1 MDTLLPLLREALGHK
16 NVQAFL
22 RLIREGE
29 SGQGREAYRAL
40 FGWRPGNGKLFRSYA
55 DHPRVRT
62 WEIKDEFIRNGR
74 KDYTTAAGA
83 YQITETTWNGLQ
95 KTLQLPDFSPESQD
109 LAAAYLV
116 WEKGALEDARAGRI
130 LQAITKCRRVWAS
143 LPASPWGQPTISA
156 QRALGTYIHFGGTLA
171 PAQENA
177 MPIPAFLAAALP
189 SLIDAV
195 PRLARMFGSGSEVS
209 ERNLQAAEAV
219 VGIAKEALGVKNEQE
234 LVETLQ
240 KDPAAVQTVREAVDA
255 NWGHLDEIGGGI
267 QGAREANVQQSAIPP
282 QRNMALWVTLLLLPL
297 VYMTVASVLFLE
309 GWTSETKAM
318 VVAAVI
324 SGALGAITG
333 YWLGTSFSSAKKDDL
348 LRKP

>member
-1 MDTLLPLLREALGHK
+1 MGILATLQAAVAQPNA
-16 NVQAFL
+16 QAFL
-22 RLIREGE
+22 RLLREGE
-29 SGQGREAYRAL
+29 SGQGKEAYRAL
-40 FGWRPGNGKLFRSYA
+40 FGWRPGNGKLFRTYV

-62 WEIKDEFIRNGR
+62 WEVKDEFIRNGK

-83 YQITETTWNGLQ
+83 YQITETTWDGVQRALS
-95 KTLQLPDFSPESQD
+95 LPDFSPASQD
-109 LAAAYLV
+109 LAALYLV
-116 WEKGALEDARAGRI
+116 WEKGALEDVVAGRI
-130 LQAITKCRRVWAS
+130 LQAITKCRKVWAS

-156 QRALGTYIHFGGTLA
+156 QRALGTYTTYGGTLA
-171 PAQENA
+171 PTTETT
-177 MPIPAFLAAALP
+177 MIPAFLAAALP

-240 KDPAAVQTVREAVDA
+240 KDPAAVQAVREAVDA

-267 QGAREANVQQSAIPP
+267 QAAREANIQQNTIPP
-282 QRNMALWVTLLLLPL
+282 QKNMALWVTLLLLPL
-297 VYMTVASVLFLE
+297 VYMTVAAVLFLE

-324 SGALGAITG
+324 SGVLGAITG
-333 YWLGTSFSSAKKDDL
+333 YWLGTSFSSSKKDDL
-348 LRKP
+348 LRAK